1 MARGLYLSRS
11 ILGNTQWDGANSAC
25 NRETLLVAF
34 RCCSCWCCLL
44 LQNPL
49 LLLCCSI
56 LQLCDCDAN
65 HTIRHSSLFLVFS
78 FIPLSYQIFW
88 WISVIFFLEFSGH
101 NFRFVLSEFCFS
113 FCLISAAYL
122 LRGVGVQICLLFVRS
137 SFFLGFVHTLQSP
150 LSLLI
155 TSETCCETRKLLL
168 CFAFF
173 LSLFRRV
180 EVAVVDLFHLLLFR
194 RCFCHLNAW
203 IFEYLAE
210 GFVLAPL
217 AVHKHTRKNSYH
229 RS

>member
-1 MARGLYLSRS
+1 
-11 ILGNTQWDGANSAC
+11 
-25 NRETLLVAF
+25 
-34 RCCSCWCCLL
+34 
-44 LQNPL
+44 
-49 LLLCCSI
+49 
-56 LQLCDCDAN
+56 
-65 HTIRHSSLFLVFS
+65 
-78 FIPLSYQIFW
+78 
-88 WISVIFFLEFSGH
+88 
-101 NFRFVLSEFCFS
+101 
-113 FCLISAAYL
+113 

-210 GFVLAPL
+210 GFVLFLGRKSGFTFA
-217 AVHKHTRKNSYH
+217 TRSSRGSQTHEKK
-229 RS
+229 